1 MIAWLFRLFL
11 LAELALLAALG
22 CYLDRGGM
30 DPEWIV
36 CMLVMIAV
44 VWRLSHGA
52 VTWCVAQA
60 WRLAKGRA
68 PDWTNQIVA
77 LIKETGA
84 RAVSFNWSQP
94 FPALAMRG
102 DPVGVR
108 EGTPIL
114 LVHGFFSNRGIWH
127 AMRRRLV
134 YARLGPVYLM
144 ELSPVFGRVPDMAS
158 SLEARIES
166 ICRET
171 GAERIHIVA
180 HSMGGLVSRE
190 VLRRQGG
197 RRIRRLITLG
207 SPHRGTTIAAIALF
221 PCVKDMQRGGE
232 FLAQL
237 ERAEASSPPA
247 VKATSIYSRND
258 DLVFPPETSR
268 LPWADNVELNGVGH
282 VSLLFSREVA
292 LRVIA
297 LLRRQA
303 SQGAK

>member
-1 MIAWLFRLFL
+1 MIAWLFRAFL
-11 LAELALLAALG
+11 LAELLALAGLGAFLSRNVVEPEGIAL
-22 CYLDRGGM
+22 
-30 DPEWIV
+30 V
-36 CMLVMIAV
+36 LVMAV
-44 VWRLSHGA
+44 VAWRISHGL

-77 LIKETGA
+77 LIKEIGA
-84 RAVSFNWSQP
+84 RLVSFNWSQP
-94 FPALAMRG
+94 FPSLAMRG
-102 DPVGVR
+102 DPAGVR

-144 ELSPVFGRVPDMAS
+144 ELSPVFGRVPDMAA

-171 GAERIHIVA
+171 GAERVHLVA

-197 RRIRRLITLG
+197 RRVARLITLG
-207 SPHRGTTIAAIALF
+207 SPHRGTTIAAFAPF
-221 PCVKDMQRGGE
+221 PCVKDMQRGGD
-232 FLAQL
+232 FLTRL
-237 ERAEASSPPA
+237 EQAEAANPPA
-247 VKATSIYSRND
+247 VKTTSIYSRND
-258 DLVFPPETSR
+258 DLVFPSETSR

-282 VSLLFSREVA
+282 VSLLFSRDAA

-297 LLRRQA
+297 LLRHSA
-303 SQGAK
+303 SRGKT